1 MESIKVFAPA
11 TVANV
16 ACGFDILGFAINE
29 PGDEVLVRLSKEPG
43 VRITKIEGDN
53 GKLPLNAEQNTA
65 GVSALKFLEFIN
77 SKQGVEIEIKKKM
90 PLGSGLGSSA
100 ASSVAGIVAI
110 NELMGRPF
118 EKKDLLQFAI
128 EGERIA
134 CGSAHADNAA
144 PALLGGFVI
153 IRSYKPLDVIKIN
166 TPENLFATIIHPHI
180 EIKTSDARKILKI
193 DIPFSDA
200 IIQWGNVAG
209 LVAGL
214 MSSDYALIGR
224 SLNDVIVEPIR
235 SILIPGFVESKK
247 AATDAGALG
256 FSISGSGPSLFALS
270 NSEEIAKN
278 VGIAV
283 EEVFHSLKIECEVY
297 ISKINQDGPKIL

>member
-1 MESIKVFAPA
+1 M
-11 TVANV
+11 
-16 ACGFDILGFAINE
+16 
-29 PGDEVLVRLSKEPG
+29 
-43 VRITKIEGDN
+43 
-53 GKLPLNAEQNTA
+53 
-65 GVSALKFLEFIN
+65 
-77 SKQGVEIEIKKKM
+77 
-90 PLGSGLGSSA
+90 
-100 ASSVAGIVAI
+100 
-110 NELMGRPF
+110 
-118 EKKDLLQFAI
+118 
-128 EGERIA
+128 
-134 CGSAHADNAA
+134 
-144 PALLGGFVI
+144 I

-247 AATDAGALG
+247 LQRMQALWA
-256 FSISGSGPSLFALS
+256 S
-270 NSEEIAKN
+270 
-278 VGIAV
+278 
-283 EEVFHSLKIECEVY
+283 VFLD
-297 ISKINQDGPKIL
+297 QDHPYLP

>member
-1 MESIKVFAPA
+1 
-11 TVANV
+11 
-16 ACGFDILGFAINE
+16 
-29 PGDEVLVRLSKEPG
+29 
-43 VRITKIEGDN
+43 
-53 GKLPLNAEQNTA
+53 
-65 GVSALKFLEFIN
+65 
-77 SKQGVEIEIKKKM
+77 
-90 PLGSGLGSSA
+90 
-100 ASSVAGIVAI
+100 
-110 NELMGRPF
+110 MGRPF

>member
-100 ASSVAGIVAI
+100 AS
-110 NELMGRPF
+110 
-118 EKKDLLQFAI
+118 
-128 EGERIA
+128 
-134 CGSAHADNAA
+134 
-144 PALLGGFVI
+144 
-153 IRSYKPLDVIKIN
+153 
-166 TPENLFATIIHPHI
+166 
-180 EIKTSDARKILKI
+180 
-193 DIPFSDA
+193 
-200 IIQWGNVAG
+200 
-209 LVAGL
+209 
-214 MSSDYALIGR
+214 
-224 SLNDVIVEPIR
+224 
-235 SILIPGFVESKK
+235 
-247 AATDAGALG
+247 
-256 FSISGSGPSLFALS
+256 
-270 NSEEIAKN
+270 
-278 VGIAV
+278 
-283 EEVFHSLKIECEVY
+283 
-297 ISKINQDGPKIL
+297 